1 MIMPLDTRGFKAPE
15 PDLATVLKGVLA
27 GVGQTLDEAETLP
40 REAYTSQAFFDLEVE
55 KIFRRD
61 WLCVGH
67 VSQIPNVGD
76 YFSVDVLS
84 ELLVVVRGADRV
96 RVMSR
101 ICLHRWAPVVEGRGN
116 TKVLSCPFHKWGYGL
131 DGQLLGAPLMEEAR
145 GFEPKNCRLPEVRSE
160 IVGGVIYITF
170 DNDAYSIREKL
181 ADFSTH
187 MARYE
192 MDDLVVGWQV
202 DYVCNFNWKIAVE
215 TFMECYHHIG
225 AHRETVEPLHPGRMT
240 YIDDSRP
247 GWTICWE
254 PLRPDA
260 KTDEVLSNGLPPFP
274 NLSDEELRLDS
285 LALIYPMTLYGI
297 TPNRISVTGLIPVGP
312 QKTLWRRNVL
322 VPRATFEMPDF
333 QEKVA
338 KARVMGDRI
347 AQEDLDVNDMQ
358 QIGATSF
365 LAQPGR
371 LSHLEKVVWQ
381 LADFVRDRVGR

>member
-1 MIMPLDTRGFKAPE
+1 MALDMRGYKAPE
-15 PDLATVLKGVLA
+15 PDLETVLRGVLA
-27 GVGQTLDEAETLP
+27 GSGQSLEDAETLP

-55 KIFRRD
+55 KIFKKD

-76 YFSVDVLS
+76 YFSADILG
-84 ELLVVVRGADRV
+84 ELLVVVRAQDRI
-96 RVMSR
+96 RVLSR
-101 ICLHRWAPVVEGRGN
+101 ICLHRWAPIAEGSGN
-116 TKVLSCPFHKWGYGL
+116 TRVFSCPFHKWGYAL
-131 DGQLLGAPLMEEAR
+131 DGQLLGAPLMEQVN
-145 GFEPKNCRLPEVRSE
+145 GFDPKSCKLPELRSE
-160 IVGGVIYITF
+160 IVDGVIYITF
-170 DNDAYSIREKL
+170 NDHAASIRDKL
-181 ADFSTH
+181 SDFSQL
-187 MARYE
+187 MAKYE

-202 DYVCNFNWKIAVE
+202 DYVCDFNWKIAVE

-225 AHRETVEPLHPGRMT
+225 AHRDTVEPMHPGRLT

-260 KTDEVLSNGLPPFP
+260 KTEEAYSNGLPPFR
-274 NLSDEELRLDS
+274 NLTDDELRLDS
-285 LALIYPMTLYGI
+285 LALVYPMTLYGI

-322 VPRATFEMPDF
+322 VPRTTAAMPEF
-333 QEKVA
+333 QDIVA
-338 KARVMGDRI
+338 RARIMGDRI

-358 QIGATSF
+358 QIGATSH
-365 LAQPGR
+365 LARPGR

-381 LADFVRDRVGR
+381 LADFVRDRVRG